1 MLVVLVPVF
10 HLLVQAEIDLR
21 DIQELTESVS
31 S

>member
-21 DIQELTESVS
+21 DIVPDSGAY
-31 S
+31 